1 MEQKEELSYDLLKKY
16 GSKWAVLVAMS
27 IDLTKKGINLP
38 DELNKSLQVIRIEI
52 TSGCYSTCE
61 VNCTMGVVEG
71 QLIAFGA
78 ELGDDYLNFWMD
90 LLSRSIKGELDY
102 EALIQIPVIE
112 PVKTSCGFL
121 KCNC

>member
-1 MEQKEELSYDLLKKY
+1 MEQEQELSFDLLKKY

-27 IDLTKKGINLP
+27 IDLSRKGIKLP
-38 DELNKSLQVIRIEI
+38 DEVNESLQILRIKI

-61 VNCTMGVVEG
+61 VGCIIGVVEG
-71 QLIAFGA
+71 QLIACGA
-78 ELGDDYLNFWMD
+78 EFGDSYLNSWID
-90 LLSRSIKGELDY
+90 LLTSAIKGELDY
-102 EALIQIPVIE
+102 ESLIQIPVIE